1 MAIAVAEIDDHSHG
15 QPQTEAQP
23 RHPRQP
29 RHQVGARADSQDRHQ
44 RDQRRAEGALPARL
58 TPAQRDI
65 AVGELIELVGLSDRG
80 QHLPAQLSG
89 GQRQKVAIAR
99 ALANNPAII
108 LADEP
113 TGNLDSASGD
123 EVLSVFEQLHSQH
136 GTTILLVTH
145 DPTVA
150 RRTHRILMMQDGR
163 IIQEDIVG
171 DAFTEDL
178 KVLARSE
185 LGRAVLS
192 GESINLLSI
201 DERDK
206 LRGVLSRVQL

>member
-1 MAIAVAEIDDHSHG
+1 PMQG
-15 QPQTEAQP
+15 QGLSAHAQ
-23 RHPRQP
+23 Q
-29 RHQVGARADSQDRHQ
+29 QRAK
-44 RDQRRAEGALPARL
+44 
-58 TPAQRDI
+58 
-65 AVGELIELVGLSDRG
+65 ELIDLVGLSDRG